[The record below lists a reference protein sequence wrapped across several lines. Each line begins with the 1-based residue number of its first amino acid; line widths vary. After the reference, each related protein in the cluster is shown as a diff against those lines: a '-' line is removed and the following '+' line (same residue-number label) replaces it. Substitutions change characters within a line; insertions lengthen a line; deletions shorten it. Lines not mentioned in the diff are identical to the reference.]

1 VNDLDCI
8 GCERYE
14 RTVRTSA
21 FLLLLLGLL
30 SSASAQERAETAS
43 YRDAIN
49 AAIEEYDAKNYAEA
63 LEQFRRAHALFPNAR
78 TLRGLAMAEFELRR
92 YGEAIDFFEQALA
105 APERPLEGALRE
117 ETLTTLARARRYVG
131 ELHLTVDP
139 ASAELVVDGSPRAW
153 HAGEALRLSVGEHT
167 LDLSASGRAPERR
180 VIVVEGGRSQSLRL
194 DMRSIAP
201 APVQALA
208 AAPQA
213 PRDDAAPRSKTR
225 RRWLWATAG
234 GLVAGAAVATAL
246 ALGRRQ
252 GDDSGLVRLQPP
264 ALTSSS
270 P

>member
-1 VNDLDCI
+1 MNDLDSVLS
-8 GCERYE
+8 EPYE
-14 RTVRTSA
+14 RTVRTSL

-30 SSASAQERAETAS
+30 SSASAQEPAETAS

-63 LEQFRRAHALFPNAR
+63 LEQFRRAHVLFPNAR

-105 APERPLEGALRE
+105 SRARPLEGALRE
-117 ETLTTLARARRYVG
+117 VTLTILARARRYVG

-153 HAGEALRLSVGEHT
+153 QAGEALRLSVGEHT
-167 LDLSASGRAPERR
+167 LDLSAPGRVTERR

-201 APVQALA
+201 AQALS

-213 PRDDAAPRSKTR
+213 PRHDAPPSSRTR

-234 GLVAGAAVATAL
+234 ALVAGAAVATAL

-252 GDDSGLVRLQPP
+252 DEDSALVRLQPP